1 MHILYH
7 YTSKEGYDAILA
19 SQVLQPSLKA
29 NNPKDAR
36 YGDGQYL
43 SDILPGTKRPGQL
56 SYIFL
61 NIPFQGKQFTH
72 YIGIV
77 VTGLTV
83 VKGRD
88 YVFVVLNVG
97 PLSLSGILASHGEN
111 R

>member
-1 MHILYH
+1 LAILYH
-7 YTSKEGYDAILA
+7 YTSKEGYAAIIESGILM
-19 SQVLQPSLKA
+19 PSLKA

-61 NIPFQGKQFTH
+61 NIPFQGRKFTH
-72 YIGIV
+72 YVGV
-77 VTGLTV
+77 NVEGMAF

-88 YVFVVLNVG
+88 NVFVILNQE
-97 PLSLSGILASHGEN
+97 PLDISTLLAGHGEN

>member
-1 MHILYH
+1 MA
-7 YTSKEGYDAILA
+7 SKQL
-19 SQVLQPSLKA
+19 LPSLKA

-61 NIPFQGKQFTH
+61 NIPFQGRRFTH
-72 YIGIV
+72 YVGIN
-77 VTGLTV
+77 TEGLTV

-88 YVFVVLNVG
+88 FVFVALNHG
-97 PLSLSGILASHGEN
+97 SLNISTRLASHGQN
-111 R
+111 K